1 MSAVRF
7 MAFADRPWSF
17 DQDVQEISR
26 FSCMLFLSVRGF
38 FDYAGPINPL
48 AINVVVVLPSSLS
61 ERSRHPDPSVFRS
74 SIVRPTDT
82 SVYASSDTSRCRL
95 QNSRPGWSRWLL
107 SCRALSSPTT
117 CRFTP
122 AHSDIPTYQELRRG
136 WVNTAALLGS
146 GSLIRYE
153 SVPEALRPLGGEVA
167 RVSAWSRGERSRPA
181 CGRLGCGGQPNDD
194 ENRVVLLVAAVHG
207 RHGRPRIH
215 RKTLRGSV
223 RRRARVG
230 SLRRR
235 VACGA
240 ASEMGDIVE
249 GRAVGEFPP
258 LIAVFVLGVNCQ
270 HSRHFAVTRDEIFPS
285 SQRKGRLLHDEAV
298 FFQPPIRSVEFPLR
312 RRHAGR
318 LQLRVVVQLAS
329 ARARILVPEA
339 P

>member
-1 MSAVRF
+1 MVIFSRNYEQGIQALGAVRLSW
-7 MAFADRPWSF
+7 R
-17 DQDVQEISR
+17 ISAYR
-26 FSCMLFLSVRGF
+26 
-38 FDYAGPINPL
+38 
-48 AINVVVVLPSSLS
+48 SLYPPPP
-61 ERSRHPDPSVFRS
+61 H
-74 SIVRPTDT
+74 
-82 SVYASSDTSRCRL
+82 VY
-95 QNSRPGWSRWLL
+95 GM
-107 SCRALSSPTT
+107 
-117 CRFTP
+117 
-122 AHSDIPTYQELRRG
+122 PTYQELRRG

-153 SVPEALRPLGGEVA
+153 SVLEALRPLGGEVA

-181 CGRLGCGGQPNDD
+181 CGRSVSGGQPNDD
-194 ENRVVLLVAAVHG
+194 ENCVVLLVAAVHG

-223 RRRARVG
+223 RRRARGG

-270 HSRHFAVTRDEIFPS
+270 HGRHLAVTRGEIFPS
-285 SQRKGRLLHDEAV
+285 RQRKGRLLHDQAV